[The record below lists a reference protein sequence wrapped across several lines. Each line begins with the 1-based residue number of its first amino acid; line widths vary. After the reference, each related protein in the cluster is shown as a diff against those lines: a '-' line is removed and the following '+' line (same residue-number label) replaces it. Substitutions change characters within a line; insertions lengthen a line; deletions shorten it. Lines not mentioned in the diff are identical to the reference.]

1 MLTIK
6 VQTGNGLDFIEE
18 TQFVQ
23 FIHALGV
30 GNPPYV
36 SYKPLRQ
43 EYFRDVKEG
52 DIWVM
57 NENGKT
63 IANYHLYPEPCGDS
77 SEDKKKREVDSE
89 ETKKEN
95 CSG

>member
-1 MLTIK
+1 MLTVK
-6 VQTGNGLDFIEE
+6 VHTGNGLDFIEE
-18 TQFVQ
+18 TLFVQ
-23 FIHALGV
+23 FLHALGE
-30 GNPPYV
+30 PSYV
-36 SYKPLRQ
+36 SYKPMRQ

-77 SEDKKKREVDSE
+77 SEDKKKREVESGGSKIE
-89 ETKKEN
+89 K